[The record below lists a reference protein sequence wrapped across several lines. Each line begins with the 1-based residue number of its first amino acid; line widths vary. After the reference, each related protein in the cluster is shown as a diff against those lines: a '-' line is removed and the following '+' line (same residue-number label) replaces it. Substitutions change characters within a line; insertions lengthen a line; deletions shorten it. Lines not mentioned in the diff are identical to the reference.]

1 MKEVLIKALQ
11 EAGKIQRDNFN
22 KVHTIDQKE
31 SISSIVTEID
41 ILCDKVITDI
51 IRQAYPLHT
60 ILTEESGLADTGS
73 KYTWVVDP
81 LDGTS
86 NFAAGIPWF
95 GVLIAVFENNQP
107 IIAGAY
113 LPVDDLLYVAESGRG
128 AFVNGKKLTIENK
141 LLKNELVAFSV
152 DYTDDEVFLKRGL
165 EAYRYVIEHARNTRC
180 TNSLVDLL
188 LVAEGK
194 FGGVI
199 NLFAKIWD
207 VAAPY
212 LIIKEAG
219 GIMTNINGT
228 SLVFHLSKE
237 NIGLNYPIIAG
248 SEAIHKELGIVQN
261 IFSGQ

>member
-1 MKEVLIKALQ
+1 MKEVLVKALK
-11 EAGKIQRDNFN
+11 EAGKIQRDQFN

-31 SISSIVTEID
+31 SISSIVTEVD

-51 IRQAYPLHT
+51 IRQTYPLHT
-60 ILTEESGLADTGS
+60 ILTEESGLTVTDS
-73 KYTWVVDP
+73 IYTWVVDP

-86 NFAAGIPWF
+86 NFAAGVPWF
-95 GVLIAVFENNQP
+95 GVLIAVFEHNQP
-107 IIAGAY
+107 ILAGAY
-113 LPVDDLLYVAESGRG
+113 LPIDDLLYIAEAGKG
-128 AFVNGKKLTIENK
+128 AFVNDKKLTIENK

-152 DYTDDEVFLKRGL
+152 DYTEDTVFLSKGL
-165 EAYRYVIEHARNTRC
+165 ELYRFVIEHARNVRC

-219 GIMTNINGT
+219 GLMKNINGT
-228 SLVFHLSKE
+228 PLVFHIRKE
-237 NIGLNYPIIAG
+237 DIGLNYPIIAG
-248 SEAIHKELGIVQN
+248 SEAIIKELESRLSQ
-261 IFSGQ
+261 F